1 MRKQEE
7 GKTYIIPPNFV
18 DKMSVVGG
26 MIRLRNLV
34 EAILVASIVV
44 GPPILLIPMSFSAKL
59 YVAVLA
65 GIPLL
70 VIGCI
75 GINGDSLFQFLTY
88 WSDFRRNKRVARY
101 NPHIKKPDNI
111 RETLMSEES
120 ELPRDKILKKIAKLT
135 GRTFEIE
142 DHNLDDLYADV
153 SMTVRFDDD
162 DTVLSYG
169 YGTENEVKKKEKKK
183 QQKLERQLAALNASS
198 MNEVKF
204 NRKREPDEEEPA
216 EVEIDELAEITSY
229 IESVKKSRRSGA
241 AGQTYRESVGNLGAD
256 LNRSNAVSDRGS
268 TDVGAPE
275 DTGEPPVFD
284 IFIPSEDNQD

>member
-1 MRKQEE
+1 
-7 GKTYIIPPNFV
+7 
-18 DKMSVVGG
+18 
-26 MIRLRNLV
+26 
-34 EAILVASIVV
+34 
-44 GPPILLIPMSFSAKL
+44 
-59 YVAVLA
+59 
-65 GIPLL
+65 
-70 VIGCI
+70 
-75 GINGDSLFQFLTY
+75 
-88 WSDFRRNKRVARY
+88 
-101 NPHIKKPDNI
+101 
-111 RETLMSEES
+111 
-120 ELPRDKILKKIAKLT
+120 
-135 GRTFEIE
+135 
-142 DHNLDDLYADV
+142 
-153 SMTVRFDDD
+153 MTVRFDDD

-198 MNEVKF
+198 MYEVKF